1 MSFLLISV
9 LLPEPEISGAEVEM
23 APWVGAMVIV
33 VAPVGSAAATACGL
47 LNRLNFILKD

>member
-9 LLPEPEISGAEVEM
+9 LLEPEVSGAEVEM
-23 APWVGAMVIV
+23 TAGLGAMVMV

-47 LNRLNFILKD
+47 LNKLNFIVKG